1 MPVISIEGNIGSGK
15 STILNI
21 LKSKLSDVI
30 FIDEPVDEWFKI
42 KDNNNKNML
51 ELFYNNKNKYSFV
64 FQITAYITRLRKLIE
79 ILKDNN
85 DKIII
90 CERSI
95 YTDKYV
101 FAKMLYQDKFIND
114 IEWNS
119 YNYWFDT
126 FKEISKLDGIIYV
139 NTKPDICFDR
149 IKKRNR
155 NGESNISLDY
165 LNNCHQK
172 HLDWIS
178 KESNVLEIDGNQE
191 FENNDLLIQN
201 ILNQTN
207 SFILN

>member
-191 FENNDLLIQN
+191 FENNDLLIKN